1 MLFYSDS
8 GLTHCYDVCNLPVL
22 FGLQCICCVNSCLL
36 QHRHACKVTFFIK
49 YLRVHENLQTVC
61 YRKQDMLIKL
71 DFFFLI
77 NSNVYQELGEA

>member
-1 MLFYSDS
+1 
-8 GLTHCYDVCNLPVL
+8 
-22 FGLQCICCVNSCLL
+22 
-36 QHRHACKVTFFIK
+36 VTFFIK